1 MKLLSEHRCPWCG
14 EVTEKIRGPRGRF
27 NTKKCKSCQGEY
39 ICHYNSYIFLL
50 SDILF
55 VILII
60 AAAIA
65 MTKIVFPI
73 IYLVFYL
80 TVNAFMSKI
89 SAYERYEEEETE
101 VEEHKARFVFDLKGQ
116 SYFEHLEMSIF
127 LMEKAIFPVCFT
139 DNSGNPISEKVL
151 ICIEKSVKRKR
162 TEFECEFSLPPLATV
177 KYNIE
182 PDSNFFFYDGDDK
195 AIGKGYITTVHNLS

>member
-55 VILII
+55 VFLII

-65 MTKIVFPI
+65 MTKIVFLI

-80 TVNAFMSKI
+80 TINAFMSKI
-89 SAYERYEEEETE
+89 SSYERYEEEETE
-101 VEEHKARFVFDLKGQ
+101 TEEYTARFVFDLKGQ

-127 LMEKAIFPVCFT
+127 LMEKAIFPIRFT
-139 DNSGNPISEKVL
+139 DNSGNPISEEVL
-151 ICIEKSVKRKR
+151 ICIEKAVKIKR
-162 TEFECEFSLPPLATV
+162 TEFECDFSLPPLASE

-182 PDSNFFFYDGDDK
+182 TGSDFLFYDRGNN
-195 AIGKGYITTVHNLS
+195 AIGKGTITAG